1 MVDNMALD
9 QTLVSQPVIT
19 DTVLIAALAIIG
31 VFILYLMLRE
41 VRIMKTSNRKT
52 ELELEKDKLKLLQQH
67 ADSRVF
73 QFTRLSPEQTAEIR
87 SVEDENTHLETNIFA
102 KEKLI
107 ETRLNRL
114 ENFVKVR
121 KLDNLIGKIQEEETK
136 VK

>member
-1 MVDNMALD
+1 MVMEPVAG
-9 QTLVSQPVIT
+9 SQPLIT
-19 DTVLIAALAIIG
+19 EPVLIAALAIIG
-31 VFILYLMLRE
+31 VFILFLMLHE
-41 VRIMKTSNRKT
+41 VRIMKTANRKI

-67 ADSRVF
+67 AESKAF
-73 QFTRLSPEQTAEIR
+73 PFTRLSPEQTADIR
-87 SVEDENTHLETNIFA
+87 SVEDENTNLETSIFA

-121 KLDNLIGKIQEEETK
+121 KLDNLIGKIQEEEKK